1 MKRIIEIA
9 VFALIACACVVALFL
24 MNGEEEQGFK
34 FSQGPE
40 ISLRN
45 ATQTRIHYGIKP
57 NNTFDPPEKKVIKP
71 KEIHRYKSR
80 FALEVSW
87 ERIGVKKTRNITPGR
102 PYAFRYDENN
112 LIKIYEGSHGKA
124 DAEDLAPFV
133 TTPMEVVAKMLE
145 MAEVDSQDIVY
156 DIGCGD
162 GRIVVMAAEKYGAR
176 GVGIDIDPQR
186 IDEAKEN
193 ARSANVEHLLRFY
206 LGDATTMNFSE
217 ATVVALYL
225 LPESN
230 AILRPMFD
238 EQLEPGVVVVT
249 HNYRIPGWEEKEVDT
264 FYMKDE
270 WDKDHSIFLYKK

>member
-1 MKRIIEIA
+1 MKRVIEIG
-9 VFALIACACVVALFL
+9 VFVLLAGICITALLL
-24 MNGEEEQGFK
+24 MNGEEEHGFN
-34 FSQGPE
+34 FSDGPE

-57 NNTFDPPEKKVIKP
+57 NNTFDPPEEKVIRP
-71 KEIHRYKSR
+71 KEVHKYNSR

-87 ERIGVKKTRNITPGR
+87 ERIGTQTTRNLTPGK

-112 LIKIYEGSHGKA
+112 LIKIYEGSHGDP
-124 DAEDLAPFV
+124 DAEDLAPYV
-133 TTPMEVVAKMLE
+133 ATPMGVVSKMLE
-145 MAEVDSQDIVY
+145 VAEVDDQDIVY

-176 GVGIDIDPQR
+176 GVGIDIDPVR

-193 ARSANVEHLLRFY
+193 AKEAKVEHLLRFI

-217 ATVVALYL
+217 ATVVTLYL

-230 AILRPMFD
+230 VILRPMFD
-238 EQLEPGVVVVT
+238 EQLEPGVTVVT
-249 HNYRIPGWEEKEVDT
+249 HNYRIPGWEDKEVGT
-264 FYMKDE
+264 FSMTDE
-270 WDKDHSIFLYKK
+270 WDREHSIFLYKK

>member
-1 MKRIIEIA
+1 MKRIIEVT
-9 VFALIACACVVALFL
+9 VFVLIAGACVVALLL

-45 ATQTRIHYGIKP
+45 VTQTRIHYKIKP
-57 NNTFDPPEKKVIKP
+57 NNTFDPPEEKVIKP
-71 KEIHRYKSR
+71 KEIHRYNSR

-87 ERIGVKKTRNITPGR
+87 ERIGAKTTRNLTPGR

-112 LIKIYEGSHGKA
+112 LIQIYEGSHGKA
-124 DAEDLAPFV
+124 DAEDLAPYV
-133 TTPMEVVAKMLE
+133 PTPPEVVAKMLE
-145 MAEVDSQDIVY
+145 VAEVNSEDVVF

-176 GVGIDIDPQR
+176 GVGIDIDPVR

-193 ARSANVEHLLRFY
+193 ARSANVERLLRFY

-230 AILRPMFD
+230 ALLRPMFD
-238 EQLEPGVVVVT
+238 KQLAPGVRVVT
-249 HNYRIPGWEEKEVDT
+249 HNYRIPGWEEKEIGT
-264 FYMKDE
+264 FYVNDE
-270 WDKDHSIFLYKK
+270 WDKEHSIFLYKK